1 MESVKTSITAP
12 ATQQDGETEDRV
24 FRIYARAGVCC
35 IGIQSGFGVTEGMV
49 LFSKPC
55 TTLAIPLSAFA
66 DPEQAIKA
74 IKAKLTQSR
83 TGETK

>member
-12 ATQQDGETEDRV
+12 ATQQDREIEDRV
-24 FRIYARAGVCC
+24 FRICAKAGVCC
-35 IGIQSGFGVTEGMV
+35 IGIQSGFGVTEGLV

-66 DPEQAIKA
+66 DAEQAIKA
-74 IKAKLTQSR
+74 IKAKLAQSR
-83 TGETK
+83 TGDAK

>member
-1 MESVKTSITAP
+1 MESTKTSITAS
-12 ATQQDGETEDRV
+12 ATQQDRETEDRV
-24 FRIYARAGVCC
+24 FRICTRAGVCC

-66 DPEQAIKA
+66 DTEQAIKA
-74 IKAKLTQSR
+74 IKAKLAESR
-83 TGETK
+83 TGDAK

>member
-1 MESVKTSITAP
+1 MESIKTSIIAP
-12 ATQQDGETEDRV
+12 PVQQDREIEERV
-24 FRIYARAGVCC
+24 FRTCTRAGVCC

-74 IKAKLTQSR
+74 IKAKLAQSR
-83 TGETK
+83 TGDAK

>member
-1 MESVKTSITAP
+1 
-12 ATQQDGETEDRV
+12 
-24 FRIYARAGVCC
+24 
-35 IGIQSGFGVTEGMV
+35 MV

-74 IKAKLTQSR
+74 IKAKIAQSR

>member
-12 ATQQDGETEDRV
+12 ATQQGQPTEAEV
-24 FRIYARAGVCC
+24 FQICTRAGVCC

-55 TTLAIPLSAFA
+55 TTLAIPLSTFA

-74 IKAKLTQSR
+74 IKAKLAQSR

>member
-1 MESVKTSITAP
+1 MESTKTSITAS
-12 ATQQDGETEDRV
+12 ATQQGHPTEAEV
-24 FRIYARAGVCC
+24 FQICTRAGVCC
-35 IGIQSGFGVTEGMV
+35 IGIQSGFGVTEGLV

-74 IKAKLTQSR
+74 IKAKIAQSR